1 MKVIIAKV
9 DETLFS
15 GDAVSLTVPGAE
27 GEMTILGEHEPLVT
41 TLKAGFAIIRSKQE
55 GSSELL
61 VHEVAIPGGLLEVRR
76 DGATIIL

>member
-15 GDAVSLTVPGAE
+15 GDAVSLTVPGSE
-27 GEMTILGEHEPLVT
+27 GEMTVLGEHEPLVT
-41 TLKAGFAIIRSKQE
+41 TLRPGVAIIRSTQE
-55 GSSELL
+55 GSSEFA
-61 VHEVAIPGGLLEVRR
+61 VREVAIPGGLLEVRR